1 MSSQPQPPNMDVD
14 GSGSQGDLHL
24 ISYVK
29 LACCVSVN
37 RDRKHADTALEHN
50 AVSDVTNSFDSLF
63 SGWSTAFQTC
73 QPVFVQSVVKLTF
86 RRLNSQLIIPKE
98 AEDLQFC
105 TKIYQM

>member
-1 MSSQPQPPNMDVD
+1 MDVD

-63 SGWSTAFQTC
+63 FGWSTAFQTC

-86 RRLNSQLIIPKE
+86 VSCCVMMPKVTQNGLCLNFMFIFNI
-98 AEDLQFC
+98 
-105 TKIYQM
+105 